1 MSTDLIPLFAPE
13 GVVVIGASRQ
23 SGKLGAAMAR
33 SLAPFS
39 GARALVNSRRPEPGE
54 GVYASVAEAA
64 AHTAGRLDLA
74 VLCVPAA
81 GCADALAEAAAAGC
95 RAALVC
101 AGGFGEAGPE
111 GEAHADA
118 LRLVAQETGIRILGP
133 NTSGFF
139 APHLGLTASFVPA
152 AGQLPAGDIAVVA
165 ASGGV
170 NHALSFDLVAAGNG
184 ISLGVGI
191 GAGLGVTAADV
202 LAHLAGDGRTTAV
215 ALHVETV
222 PDGPRLVEAVRLAA
236 AAKPVVALI
245 VGRSDV
251 GDFARSHTGAL
262 ATSWR
267 TTRAA
272 LRQAGAV
279 VVDDEREMVD
289 ALTALSRIQLRPHPD
304 PGLAIVTAQAGPGL
318 LLADRVGADGIRMPE
333 LAETTRR
340 ALGVLLPPLTYQR
353 NPVDTGRPAETFAR
367 VLDTTA
373 ADPAVHLL
381 AVYAL
386 TEPDSVDL
394 ATAAQDA
401 GLGTDSPAV
410 VVVGGLP
417 EDVADQ
423 RARLHKAGIP
433 ALTGPASAANA
444 VRALVAHARQRAVRI
459 DGSTGPLDGGLP
471 VHKAG
476 VPAPTGPA
484 SAANVVPA
492 PTGPASAASALP
504 APVTHARQWA
514 VPTEGPSQ
522 AAAAPVPSGPLDGGL
537 PVHKAGV
544 PAPTGPASA
553 ASALP
558 APVTHARQWAM
569 PTEGP
574 PQAAAAPVPSGP
586 LDEDAAKV
594 FLSSLGI
601 RTPDRVACDSRAD
614 AHRALGVLG
623 GPVAVKVLDAAILHK
638 TEIGGVHLGVRTPG
652 ELDAA
657 LDAIGADRRYLV
669 EAMAPAGVDLVLGA
683 RRDPVFGPVVLAGL
697 GGTAAEA
704 LADVAIRL
712 APLSVAEAA
721 GMPDDLAACA
731 LLDGWRGGPVLDR
744 AEFGRVVSALAAA
757 LAASPDTAEIE
768 INPLRLTGDGL
779 IALDAVIVPITE
791 ETDHA

>member
-1 MSTDLIPLFAPE
+1 MSTHLTPLFAPE

-33 SLAPFS
+33 SLATFP
-39 GARALVNSRRPEPGE
+39 GARALVNARRPQPGE
-54 GVYASVAEAA
+54 GVYASVADAA
-64 AHTAGRLDLA
+64 AHTGGRLDLA

-101 AGGFGEAGPE
+101 AGGFGEAGAE
-111 GEAHADA
+111 GEAYAEA
-118 LRLVAQETGIRILGP
+118 LRRVAQDTGVRLLGP

-170 NHALSFDLVAAGNG
+170 NHALAFDLVAAGNG
-184 ISLGVGI
+184 ISLGVGL
-191 GAGLGVTAADV
+191 GAGLDVTAADV
-202 LAHLAGDGRTTAV
+202 LEHLAGDGRTTAV
-215 ALHVETV
+215 ALHLETV
-222 PDGPRLVEAVRLAA
+222 PDGPRLVAAVRLLAA
-236 AAKPVVALI
+236 VKPVVALV
-245 VGRSDV
+245 VGRTDV

-304 PGLAIVTAQAGPGL
+304 PGLGLVTAQAGPGL
-318 LLADRVGADGIRMPE
+318 LIADRAGTDGIRMPE
-333 LAETTRR
+333 LAAATQDAVRE
-340 ALGVLLPPLTYQR
+340 LLPPLTYQR

-367 VLDTTA
+367 VLAATA
-373 ADPAVHLL
+373 TDPQVDLL

-394 ATAAQDA
+394 ASAAQDA
-401 GLGTDSPAV
+401 GLGADSPAV
-410 VVVGGLP
+410 VIVGGLP
-417 EDVADQ
+417 EDVAEQ

-444 VRALVAHARQRAVRI
+444 VRALVAHARQRA
-459 DGSTGPLDGGLP
+459 L
-471 VHKAG
+471 
-476 VPAPTGPA
+476 
-484 SAANVVPA
+484 
-492 PTGPASAASALP
+492 
-504 APVTHARQWA
+504 
-514 VPTEGPSQ
+514 PTEGAGQEATAS
-522 AAAAPVPSGPLDGGL
+522 VP
-537 PVHKAGV
+537 
-544 PAPTGPASA
+544 T
-553 ASALP
+553 
-558 APVTHARQWAM
+558 
-569 PTEGP
+569 
-574 PQAAAAPVPSGP
+574 GP
-586 LDEDAAKV
+586 LDEDAAKT
-594 FLSSLGI
+594 FLAELGI
-601 RTPDRVACDSRAD
+601 RTPERVACDTRAE
-614 AHRALGVLG
+614 AHYALHLLG

-638 TEIGGVHLGVRTPG
+638 TEIGGVHLGVRTPD

-657 LDAIGADRRYLV
+657 LDAIGPDRRYLV
-669 EAMAPAGVDLVLGA
+669 EAMAPPGVDLVLGV

-712 APLSVAEAA
+712 APLSAAEAA
-721 GMPDDLAACA
+721 GMPGDLAARA
-731 LLDGWRGGPVLDR
+731 LLDGWRGGPKLDR

-757 LAASPDTAEIE
+757 LAASPGTAEIE
-768 INPLRLTGDGL
+768 INPLRLTAHGL
-779 IALDAVIVPITE
+779 IALDAVIVPTASPAQ
-791 ETDHA
+791 DR

>member
-1 MSTDLIPLFAPE
+1 MTENPAHNLAPNPAPNLTPLLAPE

-23 SGKLGAAMAR
+23 AGKLGAAMAR
-33 SLAPFS
+33 SLAVFT
-39 GARALVNSRRPEPGE
+39 GARALVNARRPEPAA

-64 AHTAGRLDLA
+64 AHTEGRLDLA
-74 VLCVPAA
+74 VLCVPAS

-111 GEAHADA
+111 GEEHADA
-118 LRLVAQETGIRILGP
+118 LRRVARETGVRLLGP

-170 NHALSFDLVAAGNG
+170 NHALSFDLAAAGNG

-191 GAGLGVTAADV
+191 GAGLDVTAAEV
-202 LAHLAGDGRTTAV
+202 LEHLVTDDRTTAV
-215 ALHVETV
+215 ALHLETV
-222 PDGPRLVEAVRLAA
+222 PDGPRLVAAVREVAA
-236 AAKPVVALI
+236 VKPVVALV

-279 VVDDEREMVD
+279 VVDDERELVD
-289 ALTALSRIQLRPHPD
+289 ALTALSRIRLRPQPD
-304 PGLAIVTAQAGPGL
+304 PGLGIVTAQAGPGL
-318 LLADRVGADGIRMPE
+318 LLADRAGADGIRMPE
-333 LAETTRR
+333 LAAGTRH
-340 ALGVLLPPLTYQR
+340 ALGELLPLLTYQR

-367 VLDTTA
+367 VLASTA
-373 ADPAVHLL
+373 ADPAVDLL

-394 ATAAQDA
+394 ASAAQDA
-401 GLGTDSPAV
+401 GLGADSPAV

-417 EDVADQ
+417 DDVAEQ
-423 RARLHKAGIP
+423 RARLHKSGIP
-433 ALTGPASAANA
+433 ALPGPASAANA
-444 VRALVAHARQRAVRI
+444 VRALVTDARQRAMREA
-459 DGSTGPLDGGLP
+459 GSVSGG
-471 VHKAG
+471 
-476 VPAPTGPA
+476 
-484 SAANVVPA
+484 
-492 PTGPASAASALP
+492 P
-504 APVTHARQWA
+504 APVSAA
-514 VPTEGPSQ
+514 ASVPT
-522 AAAAPVPSGPLDGGL
+522 
-537 PVHKAGV
+537 
-544 PAPTGPASA
+544 
-553 ASALP
+553 
-558 APVTHARQWAM
+558 
-569 PTEGP
+569 
-574 PQAAAAPVPSGP
+574 GP
-586 LDEDAAKV
+586 LDEDAAKS
-594 FLSSLGI
+594 FLAELGI

-614 AHRALGVLG
+614 AHDALRLLG

-638 TEIGGVHLGVRTPG
+638 TEVGGVRLGVRTAD

-657 LDAIGADRRYLV
+657 LDAIGDGRRYLV
-669 EAMAPAGVDLVLGA
+669 ETMAPPGVDLVLGA

-712 APLSVAEAA
+712 APLSTAEAA
-721 GMPDDLAACA
+721 AMPDDLAARA

-744 AEFGRVVSALAAA
+744 AEFGRVAAGLAAA
-757 LAASPDTAEIE
+757 LAASPGTAEIE
-768 INPLRLTGDGL
+768 INPLRLTADGL
-779 IALDAVIVPITE
+779 IALDAVIVHHTSE
-791 ETDHA
+791 ESDHA

>member
-1 MSTDLIPLFAPE
+1 MTTDLTPLFAPE

-33 SLAPFS
+33 SLASFP
-39 GARALVNSRRPEPGE
+39 GARALVNARRPAPDE

-64 AHTAGRLDLA
+64 AHTDGRLDLA

-81 GCADALAEAAAAGC
+81 GSADALAEAAAAGC

-111 GEAHADA
+111 GERHAEA
-118 LRLVAQETGIRILGP
+118 LRRVARETGIRLLGP

-170 NHALSFDLVAAGNG
+170 NHALSFDLTAAGNG

-191 GAGLGVTAADV
+191 GTGLDVTAPDV
-202 LAHLAGDGRTTAV
+202 LDHLAGDSRTTAV
-215 ALHVETV
+215 ALHLETV
-222 PDGPRLVEAVRLAA
+222 PDGPRLVAAVRRVAA
-236 AAKPVVALI
+236 VKPVVALV

-279 VVDDEREMVD
+279 VVDDERELVD
-289 ALTALSRIQLRPHPD
+289 ALTALSRIRLRPQPD

-318 LLADRVGADGIRMPE
+318 LLADRAGTDGIRTPE
-333 LAETTRR
+333 LTAATQHTLSE
-340 ALGVLLPPLTYQR
+340 LLPPLTYQR
-353 NPVDTGRPAETFAR
+353 NPVDTGRPGATFAR

-373 ADPAVHLL
+373 ADPAVDLL

-394 ATAAQDA
+394 ASAAQDA
-401 GLGTDSPAV
+401 GLGARSPAV
-410 VVVGGLP
+410 VAVGGLP
-417 EDVADQ
+417 EDVDEQ

-444 VRALVAHARQRAVRI
+444 VRALVTDARQRALRGDGPVAEPAVR
-459 DGSTGPLDGGLP
+459 
-471 VHKAG
+471 
-476 VPAPTGPA
+476 
-484 SAANVVPA
+484 
-492 PTGPASAASALP
+492 
-504 APVTHARQWA
+504 
-514 VPTEGPSQ
+514 
-522 AAAAPVPSGPLDGGL
+522 
-537 PVHKAGV
+537 
-544 PAPTGPASA
+544 
-553 ASALP
+553 
-558 APVTHARQWAM
+558 
-569 PTEGP
+569 
-574 PQAAAAPVPSGP
+574 VPSGP
-586 LDEDAAKV
+586 LDEDAAKT
-594 FLSSLGI
+594 FLASIGI
-601 RTPDRVACDSRAD
+601 RTPRRVACDSRAD
-614 AHRALGVLG
+614 AHDALRVLG

-657 LDAIGADRRYLV
+657 LDAIGPDRRYLV
-669 EAMAPAGVDLVLGA
+669 EAMAPAGVDLVLGV

-712 APLSVAEAA
+712 APLSAAEAA
-721 GMPDDLAACA
+721 GMPDDLAARA
-731 LLDGWRGGPVLDR
+731 LLDGWRGGPELDR
-744 AEFGRVVSALAAA
+744 GDFGRIVSALAAS
-757 LAASPDTAEIE
+757 LAASPDVAEIE
-768 INPLRLTGDGL
+768 INPLRLTAEGL
-779 IALDAVIVPITE
+779 VALDAVVVPTADHDRTTE
-791 ETDHA
+791 ENDHAQA

>member
-1 MSTDLIPLFAPE
+1 MSTKLTPLFAPE

-23 SGKLGAAMAR
+23 AGKLGAAMAR
-33 SLAPFS
+33 SLAAFP
-39 GARALVNSRRPEPGE
+39 GARALVNARRPEPGA
-54 GVYASVAEAA
+54 GVYISVADAA
-64 AHTAGRLDLA
+64 AHTEGRLDLA
-74 VLCVPAA
+74 VLCVPAS

-111 GEAHADA
+111 GEEHAKA
-118 LRLVAQETGIRILGP
+118 LRRVARETGVRLLGP

-170 NHALSFDLVAAGNG
+170 NHALSFDLAAAGNG

-191 GAGLGVTAADV
+191 GAGLDVTAADV
-202 LAHLAGDGRTTAV
+202 LEHLVDDDRTSAV
-215 ALHVETV
+215 ALHLETV
-222 PDGPRLVEAVRLAA
+222 PDGPRLVAAVRGVAA
-236 AAKPVVALI
+236 VKPVVALV

-279 VVDDEREMVD
+279 VVDDERELVD
-289 ALTALSRIQLRPHPD
+289 ALTALSRVRLRPLPD
-304 PGLAIVTAQAGPGL
+304 PGLGIVTAQAGPGL
-318 LLADRVGADGIRMPE
+318 LLADRAGTDGIRMPE
-333 LAETTRR
+333 LAVDTRHT
-340 ALGVLLPPLTYQR
+340 LGELLPPLTYQR
-353 NPVDTGRPAETFAR
+353 NPVDTGRPAESFAR
-367 VLDTTA
+367 VLATTA
-373 ADPAVHLL
+373 ADPAVDLL

-394 ATAAQDA
+394 ASAAQDA
-401 GLGTDSPAV
+401 GLGPDSPAV

-417 EDVADQ
+417 EDVAEQ
-423 RARLHKAGIP
+423 RARLHKTGIP

-444 VRALVAHARQRAVRI
+444 VRALVTDARQRALGAAAEKASRGAERAA
-459 DGSTGPLDGGLP
+459 DGT
-471 VHKAG
+471 
-476 VPAPTGPA
+476 T
-484 SAANVVPA
+484 
-492 PTGPASAASALP
+492 
-504 APVTHARQWA
+504 APVA
-514 VPTEGPSQ
+514 VS
-522 AAAAPVPSGPLDGGL
+522 VPRGL
-537 PVHKAGV
+537 
-544 PAPTGPASA
+544 
-553 ASALP
+553 
-558 APVTHARQWAM
+558 
-569 PTEGP
+569 
-574 PQAAAAPVPSGP
+574 
-586 LDEDAAKV
+586 LDEDAAKS
-594 FLSSLGI
+594 FLAELGI

-614 AHRALGVLG
+614 AHQALRLLG

-638 TEIGGVHLGVRTPG
+638 TEVGGVHLGVRTAE

-657 LDAIGADRRYLV
+657 LDAIGAGRRSLV
-669 EAMAPAGVDLVLGA
+669 EAMAPAGVDLVLGV

-721 GMPDDLAACA
+721 AMPDDLAARA

-744 AEFGRVVSALAAA
+744 AEFGRVVAALAAA
-757 LAASPDTAEIE
+757 LAASPQTAEIE
-768 INPLRLTGDGL
+768 INPLRLTAEGL
-779 IALDAVIVPITE
+779 IALDAVIVPTPTE
-791 ETDHA
+791 ENDHA

>member
-1 MSTDLIPLFAPE
+1 MSTDLTPLFAPE

-33 SLAPFS
+33 SLAPFP
-39 GARALVNSRRPEPGE
+39 GARALVNARRPEPGE

-118 LRLVAQETGIRILGP
+118 LRLVAQETGIRLLGP

-202 LAHLAGDGRTTAV
+202 LAHLAGDSRTTAV
-215 ALHVETV
+215 ALHLETV
-222 PDGPRLVEAVRLAA
+222 PDGRELVEAVRLAA
-236 AAKPVVALI
+236 GVKPVVALV

-304 PGLAIVTAQAGPGL
+304 PGLAVVTAQAGPGL
-318 LLADRVGADGIRMPE
+318 LLADRAGADGVRMPE
-333 LAETTRR
+333 LAGTTQR
-340 ALGVLLPPLTYQR
+340 ALGELLPPLTYQR

-367 VLDTTA
+367 VLETTA
-373 ADPAVHLL
+373 TDPAVDLL

-394 ATAAQDA
+394 ASAAQDA

-417 EDVADQ
+417 EDVAEQ

-444 VRALVAHARQRAVRI
+444 VRALVTHARQRAVPTGKAI
-459 DGSTGPLDGGLP
+459 DKAIGKATDGLRQE
-471 VHKAG
+471 
-476 VPAPTGPA
+476 PAP
-484 SAANVVPA
+484 SVP
-492 PTGPASAASALP
+492 P
-504 APVTHARQWA
+504 
-514 VPTEGPSQ
+514 
-522 AAAAPVPSGPLDGGL
+522 
-537 PVHKAGV
+537 
-544 PAPTGPASA
+544 
-553 ASALP
+553 
-558 APVTHARQWAM
+558 
-569 PTEGP
+569 
-574 PQAAAAPVPSGP
+574 GP
-586 LDEDAAKV
+586 LDEDAAKT
-594 FLSSLGI
+594 FLASLGI
-601 RTPDRVACDSRAD
+601 RTPKRLACDTRAD
-614 AHRALGVLG
+614 AHHALRLLG
-623 GPVAVKVLDAAILHK
+623 GPVAVKVLDAAVLHK
-638 TEIGGVHLGVRTPG
+638 TEIGGVHLGVRTPD

-657 LDAIGADRRYLV
+657 LDAIGPDRRYLV

-721 GMPDDLAACA
+721 QMPGDLAARA

-744 AEFGRVVSALAAA
+744 AEFGRVVSALGAC
-757 LAASPDTAEIE
+757 LAASPGTAEIE
-768 INPLRLTGDGL
+768 INPLRLTADGL
-779 IALDAVIVPITE
+779 IALDAVIVPTASPE
-791 ETDHA
+791 QAAQAAQAAQDR

>member
-1 MSTDLIPLFAPE
+1 MTMKLTPMFAPE

-33 SLAPFS
+33 SLAAFP
-39 GARALVNSRRPEPGE
+39 GARALVNARRPEPDE
-54 GVYASVAEAA
+54 GVYASVAEAV

-81 GCADALAEAAAAGC
+81 GSAHALAEAAAAGC

-111 GEAHADA
+111 GEEHADA
-118 LRLVAQETGIRILGP
+118 VRRVARDAGIRILGP

-191 GAGLGVTAADV
+191 GAGLDVTAADV
-202 LAHLAGDGRTTAV
+202 LEHLVEDGRTTAV
-215 ALHVETV
+215 ALHLETV
-222 PDGPRLVEAVRLAA
+222 PDGPRLVNAVRLLAA
-236 AAKPVVALI
+236 VKPVVALV

-272 LRQAGAV
+272 LRQAGTV

-304 PGLAIVTAQAGPGL
+304 PGLGIVTAQAGPGL
-318 LLADRVGADGIRMPE
+318 LLADRAGSDGIRMPE
-333 LAETTRR
+333 LTETTQATLRE
-340 ALGVLLPPLTYQR
+340 LLPPLTYQR

-367 VLDTTA
+367 VLAATA
-373 ADPAVHLL
+373 ADEAVDLL

-394 ATAAQDA
+394 ASAAQAA
-401 GLGTDSPAV
+401 GLGADSPAV

-417 EDVADQ
+417 EDVAEQ

-433 ALTGPASAANA
+433 ALTGPASAAGA
-444 VRALVAHARQRAVRI
+444 VRALVTHARQRAVR
-459 DGSTGPLDGGLP
+459 DD
-471 VHKAG
+471 
-476 VPAPTGPA
+476 
-484 SAANVVPA
+484 
-492 PTGPASAASALP
+492 
-504 APVTHARQWA
+504 
-514 VPTEGPSQ
+514 
-522 AAAAPVPSGPLDGGL
+522 APVPSVPS
-537 PVHKAGV
+537 VSSV
-544 PAPTGPASA
+544 PAVPETVAS
-553 ASALP
+553 
-558 APVTHARQWAM
+558 
-569 PTEGP
+569 
-574 PQAAAAPVPSGP
+574 VPSGA
-586 LDEDAAKV
+586 LDEDAAKT
-594 FLSSLGI
+594 FLGGLGI

-614 AHRALGVLG
+614 AHYALHLLG

-638 TEIGGVHLGVRTPG
+638 TEIGGVHLGVRTPE

-657 LDAIGADRRYLV
+657 LDAIGTGHRYLV
-669 EAMAPAGVDLVLGA
+669 EAMAPAGVDLVLGV

-721 GMPDDLAACA
+721 GMPGDLAARA

-744 AEFGRVVSALAAA
+744 AEFGRVAAALAAA
-757 LAASPDTAEIE
+757 LAASPDTAEME
-768 INPLRLTGDGL
+768 INPLRLTADGL
-779 IALDAVIVPITE
+779 IALDAVIVPTAPPAQ
-791 ETDHA
+791 HR

>member
-1 MSTDLIPLFAPE
+1 MTANLTPLFAPE

-23 SGKLGAAMAR
+23 PGKLGAAMAR
-33 SLAPFS
+33 SLAAFP
-39 GARALVNSRRPEPGE
+39 GARALVNARRPDPGE

-64 AHTAGRLDLA
+64 AHTDGRLDLA
-74 VLCVPAA
+74 VLCVPAS

-111 GEAHADA
+111 GEEHADA
-118 LRLVAQETGIRILGP
+118 LRRVARETGVRLLGP

-170 NHALSFDLVAAGNG
+170 NHALSFDLAAAGNG

-191 GAGLGVTAADV
+191 GAGLDVTAADV
-202 LAHLAGDGRTTAV
+202 LEHLVEDGRTTAV
-215 ALHVETV
+215 ALHLETV
-222 PDGPRLVEAVRLAA
+222 PDGPRLVAAVREVAA
-236 AAKPVVALI
+236 VKPVVALV

-279 VVDDEREMVD
+279 VVDDERELVD
-289 ALTALSRIQLRPHPD
+289 ALTALSRIRLRPQPD
-304 PGLAIVTAQAGPGL
+304 PGLGIVTAQAGPGL
-318 LLADRVGADGIRMPE
+318 LLADRAGTDGIRMPE
-333 LAETTRR
+333 LAAGTRR
-340 ALGVLLPPLTYQR
+340 TLGELLPPLTYQR
-353 NPVDTGRPAETFAR
+353 NPVDTGRPAETFGR
-367 VLDTTA
+367 VLATTA
-373 ADPAVHLL
+373 ADPAVDLL

-394 ATAAQDA
+394 ASAAQDA
-401 GLGTDSPAV
+401 GLGADSPAV

-417 EDVADQ
+417 EDVAEQ
-423 RARLHKAGIP
+423 RARLHKTGVP

-444 VRALVAHARQRAVRI
+444 VRALVTDARQRALREAGSLSVREA
-459 DGSTGPLDGGLP
+459 GSVSEG
-471 VHKAG
+471 
-476 VPAPTGPA
+476 
-484 SAANVVPA
+484 
-492 PTGPASAASALP
+492 P
-504 APVTHARQWA
+504 APVTAA
-514 VPTEGPSQ
+514 TCVPT
-522 AAAAPVPSGPLDGGL
+522 
-537 PVHKAGV
+537 
-544 PAPTGPASA
+544 
-553 ASALP
+553 
-558 APVTHARQWAM
+558 
-569 PTEGP
+569 
-574 PQAAAAPVPSGP
+574 GP
-586 LDEDAAKV
+586 LDEDAAKS
-594 FLSSLGI
+594 FLAELGI

-614 AHRALGVLG
+614 AHDALRLLG

-638 TEIGGVHLGVRTPG
+638 TEVGGVHLGVRTAA

-657 LDAIGADRRYLV
+657 LDAIGAGRRYLV
-669 EAMAPAGVDLVLGA
+669 EAMAPAGVDLVLGV

-712 APLSVAEAA
+712 APLTVAEAA
-721 GMPDDLAACA
+721 AMPDDLAARA

-744 AEFGRVVSALAAA
+744 TEFGRAVSALAAA
-757 LAASPDTAEIE
+757 LAASPETAEIE
-768 INPLRLTGDGL
+768 INPLRLTADGL
-779 IALDAVIVPITE
+779 IALDAVIVHAAEDTSKE
-791 ETDHA
+791 RDHA

>member
-1 MSTDLIPLFAPE
+1 MSTDLTPLFAPE

-33 SLAPFS
+33 SLARFP
-39 GARALVNSRRPEPGE
+39 GARALVNARRPEPGE

-81 GCADALAEAAAAGC
+81 GCADALADAAAAGC

-118 LRLVAQETGIRILGP
+118 LRGVAQETGIRLLGP

-139 APHLGLTASFVPA
+139 APHQGLTASFVPA
-152 AGQLPAGDIAVVA
+152 AGQIPAGDIAVVA

-191 GAGLGVTAADV
+191 GTGLGVTAADV
-202 LAHLAGDGRTTAV
+202 LEHLAQDRRTTAV
-215 ALHVETV
+215 ALHLETV
-222 PDGPRLVEAVRLAA
+222 PDGPRLVEAVRLVAA
-236 AAKPVVALI
+236 VKPVVALV
-245 VGRSDV
+245 VGRTDV

-279 VVDDEREMVD
+279 LVDDEREMVD

-318 LLADRVGADGIRMPE
+318 LLADRAGADGIRMPE
-333 LAETTRR
+333 LAESTRR
-340 ALGVLLPPLTYQR
+340 ALGGLLPPLTYQR

-373 ADPAVHLL
+373 TDPAVDLL

-401 GLGTDSPAV
+401 GLGADSPAV

-417 EDVADQ
+417 EDVAEQ

-444 VRALVAHARQRAVRI
+444 VRALVTHARRRAVR
-459 DGSTGPLDGGLP
+459 
-471 VHKAG
+471 AG
-476 VPAPTGPA
+476 E
-484 SAANVVPA
+484 SAQD
-492 PTGPASAASALP
+492 T
-504 APVTHARQWA
+504 A
-514 VPTEGPSQ
+514 VS
-522 AAAAPVPSGPLDGGL
+522 
-537 PVHKAGV
+537 
-544 PAPTGPASA
+544 
-553 ASALP
+553 
-558 APVTHARQWAM
+558 
-569 PTEGP
+569 
-574 PQAAAAPVPSGP
+574 VPSGP
-586 LDEDAAKV
+586 LDEDAAKT
-594 FLSSLGI
+594 FLASLGI
-601 RTPDRVACDSRAD
+601 RTPNRVACDTRAD
-614 AHRALGVLG
+614 AHHALRLLG

-638 TEIGGVHLGVRTPG
+638 TEIGGVHLGVRTPD
-652 ELDAA
+652 ELDTA
-657 LDAIGADRRYLV
+657 LDAIGPDRRYLV

-712 APLSVAEAA
+712 APLSAAEAA
-721 GMPDDLAACA
+721 GMPDDLAARA

-744 AEFGRVVSALAAA
+744 AEFGRVTAALAGA
-757 LAASPDTAEIE
+757 LAASADTAEIE
-768 INPLRLTGDGL
+768 INPLRLTADGL
-779 IALDAVIVPITE
+779 IALDAVIVHTADR
-791 ETDHA
+791 T

>member
-1 MSTDLIPLFAPE
+1 MSTDLTPMFAPE

-33 SLAPFS
+33 SLATFP
-39 GARALVNSRRPEPGE
+39 GARALVNSRRPEPDE
-54 GVYASVAEAA
+54 GVCASVAEAA
-64 AHTAGRLDLA
+64 AHTDGRLDLA

-111 GEAHADA
+111 GEEHAEA
-118 LRLVAQETGIRILGP
+118 LLRVAQETGIRLLGP

-191 GAGLGVTAADV
+191 GAGLDVTAADV
-202 LAHLAGDGRTTAV
+202 LEHLAGDGRTTAV
-215 ALHVETV
+215 ALHLETV
-222 PDGPRLVEAVRLAA
+222 PDGPRLVEAVRLLAA
-236 AAKPVVALI
+236 VKPVAALV

-289 ALTALSRIQLRPHPD
+289 ALTALSRIQLRPAPD

-318 LLADRVGADGIRMPE
+318 LLADRAGADGIRMPE
-333 LAETTRR
+333 LAGSTQR
-340 ALGVLLPPLTYQR
+340 ALGELLPPLTYQR

-373 ADPAVHLL
+373 TDPEVDLL

-394 ATAAQDA
+394 ASAAQDA
-401 GLGTDSPAV
+401 GLGADSPAV

-417 EDVADQ
+417 EDVAEQ

-444 VRALVAHARQRAVRI
+444 VRALVTHARQRALHT
-459 DGSTGPLDGGLP
+459 DGSVQET
-471 VHKAG
+471 
-476 VPAPTGPA
+476 
-484 SAANVVPA
+484 
-492 PTGPASAASALP
+492 AAS
-504 APVTHARQWA
+504 
-514 VPTEGPSQ
+514 
-522 AAAAPVPSGPLDGGL
+522 
-537 PVHKAGV
+537 
-544 PAPTGPASA
+544 
-553 ASALP
+553 
-558 APVTHARQWAM
+558 
-569 PTEGP
+569 
-574 PQAAAAPVPSGP
+574 VPSGP
-586 LDEDAAKV
+586 LDEDAAKT
-594 FLSSLGI
+594 LLASLGI
-601 RTPDRVACDSRAD
+601 RTPNRVACDTRAD
-614 AHRALGVLG
+614 AHYALRLLG

-638 TEIGGVHLGVRTPG
+638 TEIGGVHLGVRTPD

-657 LDAIGADRRYLV
+657 LDAIGSDRRYLV
-669 EAMAPAGVDLVLGA
+669 EAMAPAGVDLVLGV
-683 RRDPVFGPVVLAGL
+683 RRDPVFGPIVLAGL

-712 APLSVAEAA
+712 APLSAAEAA
-721 GMPDDLAACA
+721 GMPDDLAARA

-768 INPLRLTGDGL
+768 INPLRLTADGL
-779 IALDAVIVPITE
+779 IALDAVIVPTTK

>member
-1 MSTDLIPLFAPE
+1 MSTNLSPLFAPE

-33 SLAPFS
+33 SLASFP
-39 GARALVNSRRPEPGE
+39 GARALVNARRPEPGE
-54 GVYASVAEAA
+54 GLYASVAEAV
-64 AHTAGRLDLA
+64 AHTGARLDLA

-101 AGGFGEAGPE
+101 AGGFGETGPE
-111 GEAHADA
+111 GGAHADA
-118 LRLVAQETGIRILGP
+118 LRRVAHRTGVRLLGP

-152 AGQLPAGDIAVVA
+152 AGQLPAGDVAVVA

-170 NHALSFDLVAAGNG
+170 NHALAFDLVAAGNG

-191 GAGLGVTAADV
+191 GAGLDVTSADI
-202 LAHLAGDGRTTAV
+202 LEHLAGDGRTTAV
-215 ALHVETV
+215 ALHLETV
-222 PDGPRLVEAVRLAA
+222 PDGPRLVEAVRLVAA
-236 AAKPVVALI
+236 VKPVVALV
-245 VGRSDV
+245 VGRTDV

-304 PGLAIVTAQAGPGL
+304 PGLGLVTAQAGPGL
-318 LLADRVGADGIRMPE
+318 LIADRAGTDGIRMPE
-333 LAETTRR
+333 LADTTQGTLR
-340 ALGVLLPPLTYQR
+340 GLLPPLTYQR

-367 VLDTTA
+367 VLAATA
-373 ADPAVHLL
+373 TDPQVDLL

-401 GLGTDSPAV
+401 GLGADSPAV
-410 VVVGGLP
+410 VVVAGLP
-417 EDVADQ
+417 EDVAEQ

-444 VRALVAHARQRAVRI
+444 VRAMVTHARQRAV
-459 DGSTGPLDGGLP
+459 
-471 VHKAG
+471 
-476 VPAPTGPA
+476 PTGGAGQEP
-484 SAANVVPA
+484 
-492 PTGPASAASALP
+492 AAS
-504 APVTHARQWA
+504 
-514 VPTEGPSQ
+514 
-522 AAAAPVPSGPLDGGL
+522 VPSG
-537 PVHKAGV
+537 
-544 PAPTGPASA
+544 
-553 ASALP
+553 
-558 APVTHARQWAM
+558 Q
-569 PTEGP
+569 
-574 PQAAAAPVPSGP
+574 
-586 LDEDAAKV
+586 LDEDAAKT
-594 FLSSLGI
+594 FLTELGI
-601 RTPDRVACDSRAD
+601 RTPERVACATRAE
-614 AHRALGVLG
+614 AHYALHLLG

-638 TEIGGVHLGVRTPG
+638 TETGGVHLGVRTPD

-657 LDAIGADRRYLV
+657 LDAIGPDLRYLV
-669 EAMAPAGVDLVLGA
+669 EAMAPPGVDLMLGV

-712 APLSVAEAA
+712 APLSADEAA
-721 GMPDDLAACA
+721 TMPDDLAARA
-731 LLDGWRGGPVLDR
+731 LLDGWRGGPELDR
-744 AEFGRVVSALAAA
+744 AEFGRVVSALATA
-757 LAASPDTAEIE
+757 LAVSPDTAEFE
-768 INPLRLTGDGL
+768 INPLRLTADGL
-779 IALDAVIVPITE
+779 IALDAVIVPAAPPAQ
-791 ETDHA
+791 DH

>member
-1 MSTDLIPLFAPE
+1 MTEDLTPLFAPE

-33 SLAPFS
+33 SLAAFP
-39 GARALVNSRRPEPGE
+39 GARALVNARRPDPGA
-54 GVYASVAEAA
+54 GMYASVAEAA
-64 AHTAGRLDLA
+64 AHTDGRLDLA

-81 GCADALAEAAAAGC
+81 GSAAALAEAAAAGC

-111 GEAHADA
+111 GEAHAEA
-118 LRLVAQETGIRILGP
+118 VRRVARETGIRLLGP

-152 AGQLPAGDIAVVA
+152 AGRLPAGDIAMVA

-170 NHALSFDLVAAGNG
+170 NHALCFDLAAAGNG

-191 GAGLGVTAADV
+191 GAGLDITAADV
-202 LAHLAGDGRTTAV
+202 LEHLAGDGRTTAV
-215 ALHVETV
+215 ALHLETV
-222 PDGPRLVEAVRLAA
+222 PDGPRLVAAVRRAA
-236 AAKPVVALI
+236 AVKPVVALV

-289 ALTALSRIQLRPHPD
+289 ALTALSRIRLRPGPE

-318 LLADRVGADGIRMPE
+318 LLADRAGTDGIRVPE
-333 LAETTRR
+333 LAEATRQTL
-340 ALGVLLPPLTYQR
+340 AGLLPPLTYQR
-353 NPVDTGRPAETFAR
+353 NPVDTGRPAESFAE
-367 VLDTTA
+367 VLRATA
-373 ADPAVHLL
+373 ADPGVDVL

-394 ATAAQDA
+394 ASAAQDA
-401 GLGTDSPAV
+401 GLGADAPAV

-417 EDVADQ
+417 EDVAEQ
-423 RARLHKAGIP
+423 RTRLHKAGIP

-444 VRALVAHARQRAVRI
+444 VRALV
-459 DGSTGPLDGGLP
+459 
-471 VHKAG
+471 
-476 VPAPTGPA
+476 
-484 SAANVVPA
+484 
-492 PTGPASAASALP
+492 
-504 APVTHARQWA
+504 THARQQA
-514 VPTEGPSQ
+514 QGPD
-522 AAAAPVPSGPLDGGL
+522 APAAPPAATVPP
-537 PVHKAGV
+537 
-544 PAPTGPASA
+544 
-553 ASALP
+553 
-558 APVTHARQWAM
+558 
-569 PTEGP
+569 
-574 PQAAAAPVPSGP
+574 GP
-586 LDEDAAKV
+586 LDENAAKT
-594 FLSSLGI
+594 FLSELGI
-601 RTPDRVACDSRAD
+601 RTPVRVACDSRAD
-614 AHRALGVLG
+614 AHYALRLLQ
-623 GPVAVKVLDAAILHK
+623 GPAAVKVLDAAILHK
-638 TEIGGVHLGVRTPG
+638 TEIGGVHLGVRTPD

-657 LDAIGADRRYLV
+657 LDAIGTGRRYLV
-669 EAMAPAGVDLVLGA
+669 EAMAPPGVDLVLGV

-712 APLSVAEAA
+712 APLTVAEAA
-721 GMPDDLAACA
+721 SIPDDLAGRA

-744 AEFGRVVSALAAA
+744 EEFGRLTAALAAA
-757 LAASPDTAEIE
+757 LAASPDTEEIE
-768 INPLRLTGDGL
+768 INPLRLTADGL
-779 IALDAVIVPITE
+779 IALDAVIVPTAPPAQ
-791 ETDHA
+791 DR

>member
-1 MSTDLIPLFAPE
+1 MSTDLTPMLAPE

-33 SLAPFS
+33 SLAPFP
-39 GARALVNSRRPEPGE
+39 GARALVNARRPEPDK

-64 AHTAGRLDLA
+64 AHTDARLDLA

-81 GCADALAEAAAAGC
+81 GCAQALAEAAAAGC

-111 GEAHADA
+111 GEQYAEA
-118 LRLVAQETGIRILGP
+118 LRRVAQETGIRLLGP

-184 ISLGVGI
+184 ISVGVGI
-191 GAGLGVTAADV
+191 GAGLDVTAADV
-202 LAHLAGDGRTTAV
+202 LEHLAGDGRTTAV
-215 ALHVETV
+215 ALHLETV
-222 PDGPRLVEAVRLAA
+222 PDGPRLVEAVRLVAA
-236 AAKPVVALI
+236 VKPVVALV

-272 LRQAGAV
+272 LRQARAV

-289 ALTALSRIQLRPHPD
+289 ALTALSRVRLRPHAD

-318 LLADRVGADGIRMPE
+318 LLADRAGSDGVRMPE
-333 LAETTRR
+333 LAETTQRT
-340 ALGVLLPPLTYQR
+340 LSELLPPLTYQR
-353 NPVDTGRPAETFAR
+353 NPVDTGRPAETFGR
-367 VLDTTA
+367 VLAATA
-373 ADPAVHLL
+373 ADPAVDLL

-394 ATAAQDA
+394 ASAAQDA
-401 GLGTDSPAV
+401 GLGADSPAV

-417 EDVADQ
+417 EDVAEQ

-444 VRALVAHARQRAVRI
+444 VRALVTHARQRAVRA
-459 DGSTGPLDGGLP
+459 DRSLQET
-471 VHKAG
+471 
-476 VPAPTGPA
+476 
-484 SAANVVPA
+484 
-492 PTGPASAASALP
+492 AAS
-504 APVTHARQWA
+504 
-514 VPTEGPSQ
+514 
-522 AAAAPVPSGPLDGGL
+522 VPSGP
-537 PVHKAGV
+537 V
-544 PAPTGPASA
+544 
-553 ASALP
+553 
-558 APVTHARQWAM
+558 
-569 PTEGP
+569 
-574 PQAAAAPVPSGP
+574 
-586 LDEDAAKV
+586 DEDAAKT
-594 FLSSLGI
+594 FLASLGI
-601 RTPDRVACDSRAD
+601 RTPDRVACDTRAD
-614 AHRALGVLG
+614 AHYALRLLG
-623 GPVAVKVLDAAILHK
+623 EPVAVKVLDATILHK
-638 TEIGGVHLGVRTPG
+638 TEIGGVHLGVRTPD
-652 ELDAA
+652 ELDTA
-657 LDAIGADRRYLV
+657 LDAIGPDHRYLV
-669 EAMAPAGVDLVLGA
+669 EAMAPAGVDLVLGV

-712 APLSVAEAA
+712 APLSAAEAA
-721 GMPDDLAACA
+721 GMPDDLAARA

-744 AEFGRVVSALAAA
+744 AEFGRVTAALAAA

-768 INPLRLTGDGL
+768 INPLRLTADGL
-779 IALDAVIVPITE
+779 IALDAVIVHTADR
-791 ETDHA
+791 T

>member
-1 MSTDLIPLFAPE
+1 MTTDLTPLFAPE

-33 SLAPFS
+33 SLAAFP
-39 GARALVNSRRPEPGE
+39 GARALVNSRRPDPGA

-64 AHTAGRLDLA
+64 TYTDGRLDLA
-74 VLCVPAA
+74 VLCVPAT
-81 GCADALAEAAAAGC
+81 GSADALAEAAAAGC

-118 LRLVAQETGIRILGP
+118 LRRVAGETGIRLLGP

-139 APHLGLTASFVPA
+139 TPHLGLTASFVPA

-191 GAGLGVTAADV
+191 GAGLDVTAADV
-202 LAHLAGDGRTTAV
+202 LEHLAEDGRTTAV
-215 ALHVETV
+215 ALHLETV
-222 PDGPRLVEAVRLAA
+222 PDGPRLVEAVRRVAA
-236 AAKPVVALI
+236 VKPVVALV

-289 ALTALSRIQLRPHPD
+289 ALTALSRVQLPPHKE

-318 LLADRVGADGIRMPE
+318 LLADRAGTDGVRMPE
-333 LAETTRR
+333 LAEATQQTL
-340 ALGVLLPPLTYQR
+340 AGLLPPLTYQR

-367 VLDTTA
+367 VLEATA
-373 ADPAVHLL
+373 ADPDVDLL

-394 ATAAQDA
+394 ASAAQDA
-401 GLGTDSPAV
+401 GLGADSPAV

-417 EDVADQ
+417 EDVAEQ

-444 VRALVAHARQRAVRI
+444 VRALVAHARQRAFGAAV
-459 DGSTGPLDGGLP
+459 
-471 VHKAG
+471 
-476 VPAPTGPA
+476 
-484 SAANVVPA
+484 SA
-492 PTGPASAASALP
+492 T
-504 APVTHARQWA
+504 T
-514 VPTEGPSQ
+514 
-522 AAAAPVPSGPLDGGL
+522 AAAPVPP
-537 PVHKAGV
+537 
-544 PAPTGPASA
+544 
-553 ASALP
+553 
-558 APVTHARQWAM
+558 
-569 PTEGP
+569 
-574 PQAAAAPVPSGP
+574 GP
-586 LDEDAAKV
+586 LDENAAKS
-594 FLSSLGI
+594 FLTELGI
-601 RTPDRVACDSRAD
+601 RTPVRVACDSRAD
-614 AHRALGVLG
+614 AHYALRLLE

-638 TEIGGVHLGVRTPG
+638 TEIGGVHLGVRIPE

-657 LDAIGADRRYLV
+657 LDAIGSGRRYLV
-669 EAMAPAGVDLVLGA
+669 EAMAPPGVDLVLGV

-712 APLSVAEAA
+712 APLTAAEAA
-721 GMPDDLAACA
+721 SMPDDLAARA

-768 INPLRLTGDGL
+768 INPLRLTADGL
-779 IALDAVIVPITE
+779 IALDAVIVPTAPPAQ
-791 ETDHA
+791 DR

>member
-1 MSTDLIPLFAPE
+1 MSTDLTPLFAPE
-13 GVVVIGASRQ
+13 GVAVIGASRQ

-33 SLAPFS
+33 SLAPFP
-39 GARALVNSRRPEPGE
+39 GARALVNARRPEPAE

-81 GCADALAEAAAAGC
+81 GCADALADAAAAGC

-118 LRLVAQETGIRILGP
+118 LRLVAQETGIRLLGP

-139 APHLGLTASFVPA
+139 APHMGLTASFVPA

-215 ALHVETV
+215 ALHLETV
-222 PDGPRLVEAVRLAA
+222 PDGPRLVEAVRLVTGV
-236 AAKPVVALI
+236 KPVVALV

-279 VVDDEREMVD
+279 VVDDERELVD

-318 LLADRVGADGIRMPE
+318 LLADRAGADGIRMPE
-333 LAETTRR
+333 LAESTQR
-340 ALGVLLPPLTYQR
+340 ALGELLPPLTYQR
-353 NPVDTGRPAETFAR
+353 NPVDTGRPGETFAR
-367 VLDTTA
+367 VLATTA
-373 ADPAVHLL
+373 TDPAVDLL

-394 ATAAQDA
+394 ASAAQDA
-401 GLGTDSPAV
+401 RLGTDSPAV

-417 EDVADQ
+417 EDVAEQ

-433 ALTGPASAANA
+433 ALTGPASVANA
-444 VRALVAHARQRAVRI
+444 VRALVTHARQRAVPTGRPA
-459 DGSTGPLDGGLP
+459 DGSRQETAGG
-471 VHKAG
+471 
-476 VPAPTGPA
+476 
-484 SAANVVPA
+484 
-492 PTGPASAASALP
+492 
-504 APVTHARQWA
+504 
-514 VPTEGPSQ
+514 
-522 AAAAPVPSGPLDGGL
+522 
-537 PVHKAGV
+537 
-544 PAPTGPASA
+544 
-553 ASALP
+553 
-558 APVTHARQWAM
+558 
-569 PTEGP
+569 
-574 PQAAAAPVPSGP
+574 VPSGP
-586 LDEDAAKV
+586 LDEDAAKT
-594 FLSSLGI
+594 FLASLGI
-601 RTPDRVACDSRAD
+601 RTPNRRACDTRAD
-614 AHRALGVLG
+614 AHHALRLLG

-721 GMPDDLAACA
+721 GMPDDLAARA

-744 AEFGRVVSALAAA
+744 SEFGWVVSALGAC

-768 INPLRLTGDGL
+768 INPLRLTADGL
-779 IALDAVIVPITE
+779 IALDAVIVPTAPPAQ
-791 ETDHA
+791 DR

>member
-1 MSTDLIPLFAPE
+1 MTTHLTPLFAPE

-33 SLAPFS
+33 SLAPFP
-39 GARALVNSRRPEPGE
+39 GARALVNARRPEPDE

-64 AHTAGRLDLA
+64 AHTDGRLDLA

-81 GCADALAEAAAAGC
+81 GCAQALAEAAAAGC

-111 GEAHADA
+111 GEEHAEE
-118 LRLVAQETGIRILGP
+118 LRRVARETGVRLLGP

-191 GAGLGVTAADV
+191 GAGLDVDAADV
-202 LAHLAGDGRTTAV
+202 LEHLAEDGRTTAV
-215 ALHVETV
+215 ALHLETV
-222 PDGPRLVEAVRLAA
+222 PDGPRLVAAVRRVAA
-236 AAKPVVALI
+236 VKPVVALV

-279 VVDDEREMVD
+279 VVDDERELVD
-289 ALTALSRIQLRPHPD
+289 ALTALSRVQLRPDPD
-304 PGLAIVTAQAGPGL
+304 PGLGIVTAQAGPGL
-318 LLADRVGADGIRMPE
+318 LLADRAGTDGIRMPE
-333 LAETTRR
+333 LAATTQG
-340 ALGVLLPPLTYQR
+340 ALSELLPPLTYQR
-353 NPVDTGRPAETFAR
+353 NPVDTGRPGETFAR
-367 VLDTTA
+367 VLATTA
-373 ADPAVHLL
+373 ADPAVDLL

-394 ATAAQDA
+394 ASAAQDA
-401 GLGTDSPAV
+401 GLGADSPAV

-417 EDVADQ
+417 EDVAEQ

-444 VRALVAHARQRAVRI
+444 VRALVTHARQRALRG
-459 DGSTGPLDGGLP
+459 DG
-471 VHKAG
+471 
-476 VPAPTGPA
+476 PAPE
-484 SAANVVPA
+484 
-492 PTGPASAASALP
+492 
-504 APVTHARQWA
+504 QA
-514 VPTEGPSQ
+514 V
-522 AAAAPVPSGPLDGGL
+522 APVPP
-537 PVHKAGV
+537 
-544 PAPTGPASA
+544 
-553 ASALP
+553 
-558 APVTHARQWAM
+558 
-569 PTEGP
+569 
-574 PQAAAAPVPSGP
+574 GP
-586 LDEDAAKV
+586 LDEDAAKT
-594 FLSSLGI
+594 FLAGLGI

-614 AHRALGVLG
+614 AHYALRLLG

-638 TEIGGVHLGVRTPG
+638 TEVGGVHLGVRTPE

-657 LDAIGADRRYLV
+657 LDAIGPGRRCLV
-669 EAMAPAGVDLVLGA
+669 EAMAPAGGDLVLGV

-712 APLSVAEAA
+712 APLSAA
-721 GMPDDLAACA
+721 DAASMPDDLAARA

-744 AEFGRVVSALAAA
+744 AEFGRVVASLAAA

-768 INPLRLTGDGL
+768 INPLRLTADGL
-779 IALDAVIVPITE
+779 IALDAVIVHTAPPAE
-791 ETDHA
+791 ENDHA

>member
-1 MSTDLIPLFAPE
+1 MSTNLTPLFAPE

-33 SLAPFS
+33 SLAPFP
-39 GARALVNSRRPEPGE
+39 GARALVNARRPEPGE

-64 AHTAGRLDLA
+64 AHTGAPLDLA

-101 AGGFGEAGPE
+101 AGGFGEAGEE
-111 GEAHADA
+111 GKAHAEA
-118 LRLVAQETGIRILGP
+118 LYRVARETGVRLLGP

-170 NHALSFDLVAAGNG
+170 NHALAFDLVAAGNG

-191 GAGLGVTAADV
+191 GAGLDVTAADV
-202 LAHLAGDGRTTAV
+202 LEHLAGDGRTTAV
-215 ALHVETV
+215 ALHLETV
-222 PDGPRLVEAVRLAA
+222 PDGPRLVEAVRLVSAV
-236 AAKPVVALI
+236 KPVVALV
-245 VGRSDV
+245 VGRTDV

-289 ALTALSRIQLRPHPD
+289 ALTALSRIQLCPDPD
-304 PGLAIVTAQAGPGL
+304 PGLALVTAQAGPGL
-318 LLADRVGADGIRMPE
+318 LIADRAGADGIRMPE
-333 LAETTRR
+333 LADATQG
-340 ALGVLLPPLTYQR
+340 ALRELLPPLTYQR

-367 VLDTTA
+367 VLAATA
-373 ADPAVHLL
+373 TDPEVDLL

-394 ATAAQDA
+394 ASAAQDA
-401 GLGTDSPAV
+401 GLGADSPAV
-410 VVVGGLP
+410 VIVGGLP
-417 EDVADQ
+417 EDVAEQ

-433 ALTGPASAANA
+433 ALTGPASATNA
-444 VRALVAHARQRAVRI
+444 VRALVTHARQRA
-459 DGSTGPLDGGLP
+459 
-471 VHKAG
+471 
-476 VPAPTGPA
+476 
-484 SAANVVPA
+484 
-492 PTGPASAASALP
+492 LP
-504 APVTHARQWA
+504 AQTAGQEPA
-514 VPTEGPSQ
+514 V
-522 AAAAPVPSGPLDGGL
+522 
-537 PVHKAGV
+537 
-544 PAPTGPASA
+544 
-553 ASALP
+553 
-558 APVTHARQWAM
+558 
-569 PTEGP
+569 
-574 PQAAAAPVPSGP
+574 PVPSGP
-586 LDEDAAKV
+586 LDEDAAKT
-594 FLSSLGI
+594 FLTHLGI
-601 RTPDRVACDSRAD
+601 RTPERVACADRAD
-614 AHRALGVLG
+614 AHHALHLLG

-638 TEIGGVHLGVRTPG
+638 TEIGGVHLGIRTPG

-657 LDAIGADRRYLV
+657 LDAIGPDRRYLV
-669 EAMAPAGVDLVLGA
+669 EAMAPPGVDLVLGV

-712 APLSVAEAA
+712 APLSAAEAA
-721 GMPDDLAACA
+721 GMPDDLAARA
-731 LLDGWRGGPVLDR
+731 LLDGWRGGPQLDR
-744 AEFGRVVSALAAA
+744 AEFGRAVSALAAA
-757 LAASPDTAEIE
+757 LAASPHTAEIE
-768 INPLRLTGDGL
+768 INPLRLTADGL
-779 IALDAVIVPITE
+779 IALDAVIVPTAAPAQ
-791 ETDHA
+791 DR

>member
-1 MSTDLIPLFAPE
+1 MSTHLTPLFAPE

-33 SLAPFS
+33 SLAPFP
-39 GARALVNSRRPEPGE
+39 GARALVNARRPEPGE

-81 GCADALAEAAAAGC
+81 GCAQALAEAAAAGC

-101 AGGFGEAGPE
+101 AGGFGEAGLE
-111 GEAHADA
+111 GERYAQA
-118 LRLVAQETGIRILGP
+118 LRRVAQETGIRLLGP

-152 AGQLPAGDIAVVA
+152 AGRIPAGDIAVVA

-170 NHALSFDLVAAGNG
+170 NHALSFDLAAAGNG

-191 GAGLGVTAADV
+191 GTGLDVTAADV
-202 LAHLAGDGRTTAV
+202 LEHLAGDDRTTAV
-215 ALHVETV
+215 ALHLETV
-222 PDGPRLVEAVRLAA
+222 PDGPRLVEAVRLVASV
-236 AAKPVVALI
+236 KPVVALV

-279 VVDDEREMVD
+279 VVDDERETVD
-289 ALTALSRIQLRPHPD
+289 ALTALSRVQLRPDPD
-304 PGLAIVTAQAGPGL
+304 PGLAVVTAQAGPGL
-318 LLADRVGADGIRMPE
+318 LLADRAGGDGIRMPE
-333 LAETTRR
+333 LAEDTRR
-340 ALGVLLPPLTYQR
+340 TLSGLLPPLTYQR

-367 VLDTTA
+367 VLDATA
-373 ADPAVHLL
+373 ADPAVDLL

-394 ATAAQDA
+394 ASAAQDA
-401 GLGTDSPAV
+401 GLGTRSPAV

-417 EDVADQ
+417 EDVTEQ

-444 VRALVAHARQRAVRI
+444 VRALVTHARQRAVPA
-459 DGSTGPLDGGLP
+459 DPP
-471 VHKAG
+471 VR
-476 VPAPTGPA
+476 TTPA
-484 SAANVVPA
+484 S
-492 PTGPASAASALP
+492 
-504 APVTHARQWA
+504 
-514 VPTEGPSQ
+514 
-522 AAAAPVPSGPLDGGL
+522 
-537 PVHKAGV
+537 
-544 PAPTGPASA
+544 
-553 ASALP
+553 
-558 APVTHARQWAM
+558 
-569 PTEGP
+569 
-574 PQAAAAPVPSGP
+574 VPSGP
-586 LDEDAAKV
+586 LDEDAAKT
-594 FLSSLGI
+594 FLASLGI
-601 RTPDRVACDSRAD
+601 RTPGRVACDTRAD
-614 AHRALGVLG
+614 AHDALRLLG

-638 TEIGGVHLGVRTPG
+638 TEAGGVHLGVRTPG
-652 ELDAA
+652 ELDTA
-657 LDAIGADRRYLV
+657 LDAIGPGHRYLV
-669 EAMAPAGVDLVLGA
+669 EAMAPAGVDLVLGV

-712 APLSVAEAA
+712 APLSAAEAA
-721 GMPDDLAACA
+721 RMPDDLAARA

-744 AEFGRVVSALAAA
+744 TDFGRVVAALAAA
-757 LAASPDTAEIE
+757 LAASPGTAEIE
-768 INPLRLTGDGL
+768 INPLRLTADGL

>member
-1 MSTDLIPLFAPE
+1 MSTNLTPLFAPE

-33 SLAPFS
+33 SLTPFP
-39 GARALVNSRRPEPGE
+39 GARALVNARRPEPGE

-64 AHTAGRLDLA
+64 AQTDGRLDLA

-111 GEAHADA
+111 GEAHAAA
-118 LRLVAQETGIRILGP
+118 LRRVAQETGIRLLGP

-191 GAGLGVTAADV
+191 GAGLDVTAADV
-202 LAHLAGDGRTTAV
+202 LEHLAGDGRTTAV
-215 ALHVETV
+215 ALHLETV
-222 PDGPRLVEAVRLAA
+222 PDGPRLVAAVRLVASV
-236 AAKPVVALI
+236 KPVVALV

-304 PGLAIVTAQAGPGL
+304 PGLGIVTAQAGPGL
-318 LLADRVGADGIRMPE
+318 LLADRAGTDGIRMPE
-333 LAETTRR
+333 LAGTTQDTLS
-340 ALGVLLPPLTYQR
+340 ALLPPLTYQR

-367 VLDTTA
+367 VLDATA
-373 ADPAVHLL
+373 SDPAVDLL

-394 ATAAQDA
+394 ASAAQDA
-401 GLGTDSPAV
+401 GLGAHSPAV

-417 EDVADQ
+417 EDVAEQ

-444 VRALVAHARQRAVRI
+444 VRALVTHARQRALRV
-459 DGSTGPLDGGLP
+459 D
-471 VHKAG
+471 
-476 VPAPTGPA
+476 
-484 SAANVVPA
+484 
-492 PTGPASAASALP
+492 
-504 APVTHARQWA
+504 
-514 VPTEGPSQ
+514 GPSQ
-522 AAAAPVPSGPLDGGL
+522 ETASS
-537 PVHKAGV
+537 V
-544 PAPTGPASA
+544 PA
-553 ASALP
+553 
-558 APVTHARQWAM
+558 
-569 PTEGP
+569 
-574 PQAAAAPVPSGP
+574 GP
-586 LDEDAAKV
+586 LDEDAAKT
-594 FLSSLGI
+594 FLAGLGI
-601 RTPDRVACDSRAD
+601 PTPNRVACHSRAD
-614 AHRALGVLG
+614 AHYALRLLG

-638 TEIGGVHLGVRTPG
+638 TEIGGVHLGVRTPD

-657 LDAIGADRRYLV
+657 LDAIGPDRRYLV

-721 GMPDDLAACA
+721 SMPDDLAARA
-731 LLDGWRGGPVLDR
+731 LLDGWRRGPVLDR
-744 AEFGRVVSALAAA
+744 AQFGRVVSSLAAA
-757 LAASPDTAEIE
+757 LVASPDTAEIE
-768 INPLRLTGDGL
+768 INPLRLTADGL
-779 IALDAVIVPITE
+779 IALDAVILPTASPAQ
-791 ETDHA
+791 DR

>member
-1 MSTDLIPLFAPE
+1 MSTDLTPLFAPE

-33 SLAPFS
+33 SLAPFP
-39 GARALVNSRRPEPGE
+39 GARALVNARRPEPGE

-74 VLCVPAA
+74 VLCVPAV

-118 LRLVAQETGIRILGP
+118 LRLVAQETGIRLLGP

-215 ALHVETV
+215 ALHLETV
-222 PDGPRLVEAVRLAA
+222 PNGPQLVEAVRLAA
-236 AAKPVVALI
+236 SVKPVVALV

-289 ALTALSRIQLRPHPD
+289 ALTALSRIQLPPLPD

-318 LLADRVGADGIRMPE
+318 LLADRAGADGIRMPE
-333 LAETTRR
+333 LAESTQR
-340 ALGVLLPPLTYQR
+340 ALGELLPPLTYQR

-367 VLDTTA
+367 VLATTA
-373 ADPAVHLL
+373 TDPAVDLL

-394 ATAAQDA
+394 ASAAQGA

-417 EDVADQ
+417 EDVAEQ

-444 VRALVAHARQRAVRI
+444 VRALVTHARQRAVRT
-459 DGSTGPLDGGLP
+459 DGSLRETTAGVPSMPPGG
-471 VHKAG
+471 VSMHKAG
-476 VPAPTGPA
+476 IPAPAGPT
-484 SAANVVPA
+484 SAANAV
-492 PTGPASAASALP
+492 P
-504 APVTHARQWA
+504 APVTHARPQA
-514 VPTEGPSQ
+514 MRTDGSLQ
-522 AAAAPVPSGPLDGGL
+522 QTAAA
-537 PVHKAGV
+537 
-544 PAPTGPASA
+544 
-553 ASALP
+553 
-558 APVTHARQWAM
+558 
-569 PTEGP
+569 
-574 PQAAAAPVPSGP
+574 VPSGP
-586 LDEDAAKV
+586 LDEDAAKT
-594 FLSSLGI
+594 FLASLGI
-601 RTPDRVACDSRAD
+601 RTPNRLACDTRAD
-614 AHRALGVLG
+614 AHHALRLLG

-638 TEIGGVHLGVRTPG
+638 TEIGGVHLGVRTPD

-657 LDAIGADRRYLV
+657 LDAIGSDRRYLV

-712 APLSVAEAA
+712 APLSVPEAA
-721 GMPDDLAACA
+721 GMPDDLAARA

-744 AEFGRVVSALAAA
+744 AEFGRVVSALGAC

-768 INPLRLTGDGL
+768 INPLRLTADGL
-779 IALDAVIVPITE
+779 IALDAVIVPAASPAQ
-791 ETDHA
+791 HR